1 MAGTEG
7 AAHRPCMGSR
17 RCWRTRQAGYCRSKG
32 VTLGGSFIDGRDTG
46 HGRPERGQTQRKGD
60 SVPEEA
66 VGGPREAITPAQSIK
81 AQV

>member
-1 MAGTEG
+1 M
-7 AAHRPCMGSR
+7 
-17 RCWRTRQAGYCRSKG
+17 
-32 VTLGGSFIDGRDTG
+32 TLGGSFIDGRDTG